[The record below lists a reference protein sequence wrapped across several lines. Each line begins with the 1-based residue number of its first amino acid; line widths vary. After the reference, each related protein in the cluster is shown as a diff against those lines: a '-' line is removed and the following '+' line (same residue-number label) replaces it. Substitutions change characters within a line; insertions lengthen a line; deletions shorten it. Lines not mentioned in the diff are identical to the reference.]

1 MEPSD
6 PSRLAAMKIL
16 YHHRVGSKD
25 GQLVHIEEIVR
36 ALRARGHEVVVVAPS
51 AMKAKEFGADAGF
64 VVLLKRI
71 LPASFYE
78 FLEIGYGVLAFF
90 RLWRVYRRERPDV
103 VYERYNLYLLAG
115 AWLKRL
121 TGLPL
126 LLEVNSPLVM
136 ERSQFG
142 NLANRRT
149 AQWAER
155 STWLAADYVLP
166 VTKVLSG
173 LVEQSGVAASRIRV
187 IQNGVGQEFL
197 QAKSNGASIR
207 RRFGLDGHLVLGF
220 TGFIR
225 EWHGL
230 EQVIDFIADQEPAKN
245 IRTLLVGDGPAIA
258 NLRRRARGR
267 GVEDRV
273 IFAGLVPR
281 DEIIDYVA
289 AFDVALQPQV
299 VPYAS
304 PLKLFEYMALGR
316 AIVAP
321 ATPNIREVLTDRE
334 NALLF
339 DPADPGAFALAL
351 EQQCADTELR
361 ERLGRAA
368 RATLERNGYTWAQN
382 AARIEALAQ
391 EATSRHGTR

>member
-1 MEPSD
+1 
-6 PSRLAAMKIL
+6 MKIL

-25 GQLVHIEEIVR
+25 GQLVHIEEIIR

-51 AMKAKEFGADAGF
+51 AMNAKEFGADAGF
-64 VVLLKRI
+64 VALLKRI

-78 FLEIGYGVLAFF
+78 FLELGYGVLAFF
-90 RLWRVYRRERPDV
+90 RLWLVYRRERPDV
-103 VYERYNLYLLAG
+103 VYERYNLHLLAG

-121 TGLPL
+121 TGVPL

-136 ERSQFG
+136 ERGQFG
-142 NLANRRT
+142 HLANRRA

-166 VTKVLSG
+166 VTKVLAG
-173 LVEQSGVAASRIRV
+173 FVEQSGVPANRIRV

-197 QAKSNGASIR
+197 RAKSNGASIR

-230 EQVIDFIADQEPAKN
+230 EQVIDFIADQDPEKN
-245 IRTLLVGDGPAIA
+245 IRALLVGDGPAIA

-289 AFDVALQPQV
+289 AFDIALQPQV

-334 NALLF
+334 SALLF
-339 DPADPGAFALAL
+339 DPADQAAFDLAL
-351 EQQCADTELR
+351 GRLCADRGLR
-361 ERLGRAA
+361 ERLGHAA
-368 RATLERNGYTWAQN
+368 RATLEHDGYTWAQN
-382 AARIEALAQ
+382 AARIEALAT
-391 EATSRHGTR
+391 EVVGLRSRRAAAQTEG

>member
-1 MEPSD
+1 
-6 PSRLAAMKIL
+6 MKIL

-51 AMKAKEFGADAGF
+51 AMKAKAFGADAGF
-64 VVLLKRI
+64 VAVLKKI

-78 FLEIGYGVLAFF
+78 FLELGYGVLAFF
-90 RLWRVYRRERPDV
+90 RLWRIYRRERPDV

-121 TGLPL
+121 TGVPL
-126 LLEVNSPLVM
+126 LLEVNSPLVI

-142 NLANRRT
+142 HLANRRT

-155 STWLAADYVLP
+155 SAWLAADYVLP
-166 VTKVLSG
+166 VTKALSM
-173 LVEQSGVAASRIRV
+173 LVEEPGVPASRIRV
-187 IQNGVGQEFL
+187 IQNGVGEKFL
-197 QAKSNGASIR
+197 QTKNDGASIR
-207 RRFGLDGHLVLGF
+207 RRFGLDGCVVLGF

-230 EQVIDFIADQEPAKN
+230 EHVIDFVADQDPEKN
-245 IRTLLVGDGPAIA
+245 IRALVVGDGPAVA
-258 NLRRRARGR
+258 NLQRRARGR
-267 GVEDRV
+267 GIEDRV

-281 DEIIDYVA
+281 EEIIDYIA
-289 AFDVALQPQV
+289 AFDIALQPQV

-321 ATPNIREVLTDRE
+321 ATPNIREVLTDHE

-339 DPADPGAFALAL
+339 DPADQGPFAAAL
-351 EQQCADTELR
+351 THLCADAALR

-368 RATLERNGYTWAQN
+368 RATLEQDGYTWAQN
-382 AARIEALAQ
+382 AARIEALAS
-391 EATSRHGTR
+391 EAVSRRSRTLAAKTEG